1 MTSTKLIKAPYGY
14 LVSVGYVGYV
24 PDMGRF
30 YLFAT
35 ENDYLEYIKEGE

>member
-14 LVSVGYVGYV
+14 LVEAGFIGYV
-24 PDMGRF
+24 PDMDRF
-30 YLFAT
+30 CLFAT